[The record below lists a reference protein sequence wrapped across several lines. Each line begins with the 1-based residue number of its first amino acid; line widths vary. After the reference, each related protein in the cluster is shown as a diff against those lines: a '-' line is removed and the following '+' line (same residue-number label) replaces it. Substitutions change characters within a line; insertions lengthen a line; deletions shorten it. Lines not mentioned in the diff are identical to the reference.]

1 MSLCAIA
8 LAAVAIVL
16 ASAGVSATAQAQ
28 TGHDPAA
35 ASAKKS
41 PAKKFVREP
50 APAMRIACPI
60 GGCRPIPAN
69 CTTTMD
75 QTWRGGTGYEIIHCP

>member
-1 MSLCAIA
+1 MLLRAIA

-16 ASAGVSATAQAQ
+16 ALAGLSANAQAQ
-28 TGHDPAA
+28 TRPDRAA

-41 PAKKFVREP
+41 QARKLAQPPAAAV
-50 APAMRIACPI
+50 RIACPI

>member
-1 MSLCAIA
+1 MPLRIVA
-8 LAAVAIVL
+8 LAAIAIML
-16 ASAGVSATAQAQ
+16 AFAGVSVAAQAQ
-28 TGHDPAA
+28 TSHEPTA
-35 ASAKKS
+35 ASAKKK
-41 PAKKFVREP
+41 PAKKLVR
-50 APAMRIACPI
+50 APAATVRIACPI